1 MDGGEEDSYHRLPP
15 HRREPLE
22 TPLDHLR
29 IALADRYV
37 IERELGRGGMATV
50 YLARDLRHD
59 RPVALKVLRPELA
72 PTMGG
77 ERFHREIKL
86 AARLQHPNILSVH
99 DSGEVA
105 GQLWFTMPYVAGES
119 LRDRLTR
126 EHQLPVADALRIARE
141 AADALGSAHR
151 HGVIHRDVKPENI
164 LLSEGHALLADFGVA
179 RALRGSDRLTETGI
193 AVGTPAYMSP
203 EQASAETEI
212 DARSDVYSLGCV
224 LYEMLVGHPPF
235 LGANAPE
242 VLRRHVL
249 DPVPPLRTGRPDLPV
264 DLEDAVF
271 KALAKAP
278 ADRFSTAHAFSEAL
292 APAAGG
298 APRAQRTRWWTRPL
312 ARSAAAVAVVAAVG
326 YYLLSHR
333 AITRGL
339 AQSGGGEGGGGGG
352 GGAPAQS
359 IAVLP
364 FVNLSPDRGDEY
376 FSDGMSEEL
385 ITALHVVPGLRVA
398 ARTSAFAFRNRNVNA
413 SEIGRDLNVATL
425 LEGTVRRAGSR
436 VRVSAQLINAAQGYQ
451 LWAEEY
457 ERDVKDVFAV
467 QDEISRAIVQALQ
480 VTLRGAGD
488 RPLVPRSTAS
498 PEAHDLYLKGRYFFW
513 QRSEPGM
520 LHKSA
525 AYFEQAIAA
534 DTLYASAYSGLS
546 DAYSVLSIWGY
557 LAPREGFA
565 RAKAA
570 AQRALRLDS
579 TLAEAHTSL
588 AIISLYYDWD
598 WPATERELSRA
609 SALDP
614 QYAPAHLFRSWY
626 SIITGR
632 VADAIPEMQ
641 RARELDP
648 LSGIINTRLGSMLYY
663 AHRYDDGVAQLQ
675 KTLELDSTN
684 ALTHAEL
691 ARTYLQQRRCDD
703 ALVAT
708 RLVPA
713 TLPNPEAAASGFAQA
728 LCGHRAEAL
737 RLLGDLKRQARGD
750 YVIPAKVAMLHAAL
764 GDRDSTFVWLERGYR
779 ARDAYMVFL
788 KVEPL
793 YDGVRGDP
801 RFADLVRRVGLER

>member
-1 MDGGEEDSYHRLPP
+1 
-15 HRREPLE
+15 LE

-50 YLARDLRHD
+50 YLARDLRHE

-126 EHQLPVADALRIARE
+126 DHQLPVADALRIARE
-141 AADALGSAHR
+141 AADALDSAHR

-179 RALRGSDRLTETGI
+179 RALLGSDRLTETGI
-193 AVGTPAYMSP
+193 AVGTPVYMSP

-235 LGANAPE
+235 LGATAPE

-264 DLEDAVF
+264 DLESAVF

-278 ADRFSTAHAFSEAL
+278 ADRFPTARAFSDAL
-292 APAAGG
+292 APAPTAG
-298 APRAQRTRWWTRPL
+298 AAAWAQRTQWWMRPF
-312 ARSAAAVAVVAAVG
+312 ARSAAAAAVIAAVG

-333 AITRGL
+333 AITSGL
-339 AQSGGGEGGGGGG
+339 AHSGGGG
-352 GGAPAQS
+352 PARS

-364 FVNLSPDRGDEY
+364 FVNLSPDRSDEY

-436 VRVSAQLINAAQGYQ
+436 VRVSAQLINAADGYQ

-480 VTLRGAGD
+480 VTLAGAGD

-525 AYFEQAIAA
+525 AYFEQAITA
-534 DTLYASAYSGLS
+534 DSLYASAYSGLS

-557 LAPREGFA
+557 TAPREGFA
-565 RAKAA
+565 RAKTA
-570 AQRALRLDS
+570 AQQALRLDS

-598 WPATERELSRA
+598 WPAADRELSRA

-626 SIITGR
+626 LVVTGR
-632 VADAIPEMQ
+632 MVDAIREIQ
-641 RARELDP
+641 HARELDP
-648 LSGIINTRLGSMLYY
+648 LSVIINTRLASVLYY
-663 AHRYDDGVAQLQ
+663 AHRYEDAVAQLR

-684 ALTHAEL
+684 ALTYAEMSR
-691 ARTYLQQRRCDD
+691 ANLQLRRCDD
-703 ALVAT
+703 ALAAT
-708 RLVPA
+708 RFVPA
-713 TLPNPEAAASGFAQA
+713 ALPNPEAAARGYAQA
-728 LCGHRAEAL
+728 LCGNRADAMG
-737 RLLGDLKRQARGD
+737 LLGDLKRQAQRG
-750 YVIPAKVAMLHAAL
+750 YVIPAKIAMLHAAL
-764 GDRDSTFVWLERGYR
+764 GDRDSTFAWLERGYR
-779 ARDAYMVFL
+779 ERDAYLVFL

-793 YDGVRGDP
+793 YDGLRNDP
-801 RFADLVRRVGLER
+801 RLADLVRRVGLER